1 MDKLV
6 VPSVLS
12 ADFSRL
18 EPELD
23 SVLQQ
28 GATRLHLDV
37 MDGHFVPNLTFGPMI
52 VKAIR
57 KLTDVHLET
66 HLMIEEPSKYI
77 PAFIEA
83 GANTVLIQQETC
95 PHLHRDLHL
104 IRDHGARPGVVLNPA
119 TPVDLIKPV
128 LPDIEQ
134 ILIMTVNPG
143 FGGQHFIESM
153 LPKIRETH
161 LLVKNYDIRI
171 QVDGGIDLETIER
184 ASTAGADLFVVGSSI
199 FGEPDPGQAFMDLMN
214 KLRVVA

>member
-18 EPELD
+18 ESELE

-57 KLTDVHLET
+57 KLTEVHLEA
-66 HLMIEEPSKYI
+66 HLMIENPSRYI
-77 PAFIEA
+77 PDFIEA

-104 IRDHGARPGVVLNPA
+104 IRDHGARPGVVVNPG
-119 TPVDLIKPV
+119 TPLDLIKPV

-134 ILIMTVNPG
+134 ILVMTVNPG
-143 FGGQHFIESM
+143 FGGQSFIESM
-153 LPKIRETH
+153 LQKIRKARQ
-161 LLVKNYDIRI
+161 LVGNSGIRI
-171 QVDGGIDLETIER
+171 QVDGGIDLETIDH
-184 ASTAGADLFVVGSSI
+184 AGTAGADLFVVGSSI
-199 FGEPDPGQAFMDLMN
+199 FGEPDPGTAFKELMN

>member
-18 EPELD
+18 EAELE

-57 KLTDVHLET
+57 SLTEVHLEA
-66 HLMIEEPSKYI
+66 HLMIENPSRYI
-77 PAFIEA
+77 PDFIAA

-104 IRDHGARPGVVLNPA
+104 IRDHGARPGVVVNPG
-119 TPVDLIKPV
+119 TPLDLIQPV

-134 ILIMTVNPG
+134 ILVMTVNPG
-143 FGGQHFIESM
+143 FGGQSFIESM
-153 LPKIRETH
+153 LPKIRQARR
-161 LLVKNYDIRI
+161 LVGNSGIRI
-171 QVDGGIDLETIER
+171 QVDGGIDLETIDR

-199 FGEPDPGQAFMDLMN
+199 FGEPDPGKAFKELMN